1 MCGLHK
7 WRSEGSPGSLGTEV
21 TDVCDLHVGTGKQP
35 VSTRGAASSVNYSVL
50 HCGLKTAESS
60 GLRLAL
66 GISGQKTLNLLP
78 NSWSA
83 YQGLS
88 SAHGDAFS
96 CLSYHVCPCVPQ

>member
-1 MCGLHK
+1 MLLVT
-7 WRSEGSPGSLGTEV
+7 WDTWSL
-21 TDVCDLHVGTGKQP
+21 
-35 VSTRGAASSVNYSVL
+35 VSLAMYIVP
-50 HCGLKTAESS
+50 CGLKTAESS

-83 YQGLS
+83 YQGIS